1 MSCLQCIQLSFVS
14 LKLPTHFRGFQNLRK
29 LDLNLLH
36 VTRKDLENML
46 SNCGSLE
53 WLSIARCHLNDE
65 LRVESPLSHL
75 VYLRVV
81 NCMITKVQFH
91 ATRLST
97 FEYKGDFVP
106 LIFPRCL
113 KMENANILFFKV
125 AFQHALS
132 ALLNA
137 IPSIQNLT
145 FQILFLRIEAQWDL
159 GYQHMLSQLRNVQLL
174 VHIFEEDL
182 DNVLYLVSF
191 LKAAPLIEK
200 LEVHFG
206 GCGELWFSNK
216 GPARHHLP
224 PHPRHEY
231 KYLKDIHITGYKAA
245 RGQLQFLLHI
255 IEQAPALETLTVH
268 TTQLLPEACFPE
280 EIGPTF
286 FHDAGRHARDHLR
299 KELSPR
305 VRLCVV

>member
-81 NCMITKVQFH
+81 NCMIT
-91 ATRLST
+91 
-97 FEYKGDFVP
+97 
-106 LIFPRCL
+106 
-113 KMENANILFFKV
+113 KV